1 MKTRLLGGLVG
12 LAISFA
18 LPTFAQ
24 QKDRADPGIVQQ
36 RNLTGDPKALDEFGV
51 LGMKFDQAC
60 NNNDAAAVA
69 ALFTENALLVTSDG
83 WFSGRQDIEKRYADM
98 FQRWPISTFTAQR
111 CELNTIDN
119 AAWSAG
125 EWWSTLQ
132 SQNGPVFVRGYWSA
146 IYVPEGDAWKIR
158 MLTVSEK
165 PRLAPIATPSPTT
178 TPSSQ

>member
-1 MKTRLLGGLVG
+1 
-12 LAISFA
+12 
-18 LPTFAQ
+18 
-24 QKDRADPGIVQQ
+24 
-36 RNLTGDPKALDEFGV
+36 
-51 LGMKFDQAC
+51 
-60 NNNDAAAVA
+60 
-69 ALFTENALLVTSDG
+69 VTSNG

-111 CELNTIDN
+111 GELNTIDN

-165 PRLAPIATPSPTT
+165 PRLAPIAMPSPTT